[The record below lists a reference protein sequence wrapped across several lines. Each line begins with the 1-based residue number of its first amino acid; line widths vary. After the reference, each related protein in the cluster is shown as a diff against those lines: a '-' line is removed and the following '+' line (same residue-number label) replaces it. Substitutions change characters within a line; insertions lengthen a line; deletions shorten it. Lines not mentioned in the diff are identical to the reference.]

1 VDHLAFF
8 KGNSHGDKT
17 RSGNLE
23 FANIFIKTCKILQLH
38 VGDMGAEVKLGRNVN
53 TTIEGLESGPD
64 VMGSGCFGARDDG
77 GDDGGNTALDD
88 VLNLHVLL
96 PPFMMGFEGG
106 SISSSGDD
114 KCRYNRKGGE
124 RVLGTFDE
132 TPEPFALQGSHDG
145 LAPGRVVGHAIEGG
159 DVVEF

>member
-38 VGDMGAEVKLGRNVN
+38 VGDIGMEVKLGCNIN

-64 VMGSGCFGARDDG
+64 VTGGGCFGARDDG
-77 GDDGGNTALDD
+77 GDDGGNTVLND
-88 VLNLHVLL
+88 VLNLRVLL

-106 SISSSGDD
+106 SISSSGDNR
-114 KCRYNRKGGE
+114 CRYNRKGGE
-124 RVLGTFDE
+124 RVLRTFDE
-132 TPEPFALQGSHDG
+132 TPEAFALQGMHDG
-145 LAPGRVVGHAIEGG
+145 FAPGRVVGCAIEGG